1 MHGFSNIHQAIN
13 VIKDD
18 NIGINIHNTNNN
30 NRICVTSCGNT
41 EFETTP
47 LAYPT
52 TVPPIPLSIANL
64 APTLRDPSQSALLKL
79 SLQPI
84 ISTDM
89 LAHMP
94 TYQHTPPS
102 TSFMHQAPLD
112 QHSDDSQSQIQS
124 NPHFKAHDKKELT
137 REISTILTPALS
149 SAMLAD
155 QSDTATVVSNG
166 SMRSNEG
173 GSSMGS
179 YTGDRRRIR
188 RKIEGA
194 VLEKLTEYFW
204 VNDRPSWEERRII
217 SEKVG
222 MSNRDVQVWFQNR
235 RAKERRLIGE
245 GSTSES
251 QGGESSPA
259 LSQSRRS
266 RAISL
271 RSIPGDAVAANRN
284 LDINGALPTYSP
296 SPLAHSLLPHCNQ
309 THYRTP
315 TQTYSRLPYQY
326 NTHRDSDEWSSS
338 SEQRR
343 SRASSNPLPPSDVRR
358 IPLHSSPTAIL
369 LPAPLQFRFER
380 SEYSTYSSNNTASSP
395 SSPMLVQPIIPT
407 HQTQQRSPLGQADH
421 HPLDQSVRQLVP
433 IPFVGSDESFTYGG
447 NDTKLAPIR
456 KTPSHSNTL
465 NVSTMLNE
473 HDMDVSDL
481 KRDAEDI
488 RETNEAAQLL
498 LSIKN

>member
-222 MSNRDVQVWFQNR
+222 MSNRDVQVCCILKPMAPKFIAFCELVIPTQWINCMLLLRICQFQ
-235 RAKERRLIGE
+235 L
-245 GSTSES
+245 
-251 QGGESSPA
+251 A
-259 LSQSRRS
+259 LY
-266 RAISL
+266 
-271 RSIPGDAVAANRN
+271 
-284 LDINGALPTYSP
+284 YSP
-296 SPLAHSLLPHCNQ
+296 
-309 THYRTP
+309 
-315 TQTYSRLPYQY
+315 
-326 NTHRDSDEWSSS
+326 
-338 SEQRR
+338 
-343 SRASSNPLPPSDVRR
+343 
-358 IPLHSSPTAIL
+358 IL
-369 LPAPLQFRFER
+369 
-380 SEYSTYSSNNTASSP
+380 
-395 SSPMLVQPIIPT
+395 
-407 HQTQQRSPLGQADH
+407 D
-421 HPLDQSVRQLVP
+421 
-433 IPFVGSDESFTYGG
+433 
-447 NDTKLAPIR
+447 
-456 KTPSHSNTL
+456 
-465 NVSTMLNE
+465 
-473 HDMDVSDL
+473 
-481 KRDAEDI
+481 
-488 RETNEAAQLL
+488 
-498 LSIKN
+498 